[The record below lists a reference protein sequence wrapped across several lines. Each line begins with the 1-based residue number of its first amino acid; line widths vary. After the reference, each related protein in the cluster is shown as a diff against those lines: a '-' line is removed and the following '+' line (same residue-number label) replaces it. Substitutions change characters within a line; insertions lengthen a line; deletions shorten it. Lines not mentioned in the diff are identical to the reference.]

1 MYCSKCKFTSS
12 DHLPKCP
19 KCGFDWQNLR
29 LALQLDWL
37 QSKGHNWFKHI
48 GPPVQSDNVFARTG
62 EESENFLASADDTYL
77 APTGDTEPTQIV
89 PKTKTVIQEVT
100 FAGLPDE
107 LEATVSEFE
116 LAIEAVLAEEPAIQ
130 EEISE
135 VALQAM
141 DADIQA
147 EPKLLEA
154 FTYSPGG
161 EAHEDVLAAWEIP
174 WEISDDMLPDG
185 LKKKSGQVPAGTEP
199 GPVLNGNI
207 VYDFSSIEIET
218 PPSST
223 VKPSTDPTKVDQ
235 EPGGSST
242 SGRGES

>member
-37 QSKGHNWFKHI
+37 QSEGHDWFKHI
-48 GPPVQSDNVFARTG
+48 GPPVRSDNVFARTG
-62 EESENFLASADDTYL
+62 EESEDFLASADDTCL

-89 PKTKTVIQEVT
+89 PETETVIQEVT

-107 LEATVSEFE
+107 LEATVSESE
-116 LAIEAVLAEEPAIQ
+116 LAIEAVSAEEPAIQ

-147 EPKLLEA
+147 EPELLEA
-154 FTYSPGG
+154 STDSPGG
-161 EAHEDVLAAWEIP
+161 EAQEDVLAAWEIP
-174 WEISDDMLPDG
+174 DDMLPEG
-185 LKKKSGQVPAGTEP
+185 LEKEPGQVPAGTEP
-199 GPVLNGNI
+199 GPVLNGDI
-207 VYDFSSIEIET
+207 AYDFSSIKIET

-223 VKPSTDPTKVDQ
+223 VKPSADPTKVDQ